1 MSILS
6 TFYCTDVVT
15 VLKHKLSE
23 SGNYFIPPKGKMW
36 QLKQNPSS
44 KLV

>member
-6 TFYCTDVVT
+6 TFYCMEVVT

-23 SGNYFIPPKGKMW
+23 SGNYYIPPKGNTR
-36 QLKQNPSS
+36 QHQTAIASY
-44 KLV
+44 